1 MGSNNDDVKV
11 TLISADGYTISVDKQ
26 LVFESK
32 VLKNI
37 IEIVGEDQLPHQVM
51 PLSNVSKQ
59 TLEKMF
65 EYIDYHLRNSS
76 QRANDIRIWDLNFI
90 TEVDIDTLLN
100 LIKVSICC
108 FFFVMA
114 DKVQFAFQV
123 PKVI

>member
-1 MGSNNDDVKV
+1 M
-11 TLISADGYTISVDKQ
+11 DKQ
-26 LVFESK
+26 FVFESK

-51 PLSNVSKQ
+51 PIQVCL
-59 TLEKMF
+59 
-65 EYIDYHLRNSS
+65 EYIDYRLRNSS

-100 LIKVSICC
+100 LIKVSICG

-123 PKVI
+123 PRVI